1 MTSSVIH
8 SVPPGATIREA
19 AERMKEVQAGC
30 LLVINR
36 GELVGILSE
45 RDIVRRAVAEGMSIH
60 KVLVSQ
66 IMSKPVVTTSPSA
79 LVSSAAKSML
89 KNRIRRL
96 PVKKG
101 KKVVGMLTTTD
112 FAKYLCKESRSNPLL
127 AAAARAEYQTI
138 FE

>member
-101 KKVVGMLTTTD
+101 K
-112 FAKYLCKESRSNPLL
+112 
-127 AAAARAEYQTI
+127 
-138 FE
+138 